1 MILAGRLTKD
11 PELKTTNTGI
21 EVVSFSVAVNRN
33 YKKDDGTQEA
43 DFINC
48 QAWRQKAVFLNKY
61 FSKGD
66 GIVLEGKLQTRTYQ
80 DKNGNSRIAVEVVVD
95 ELEFPQG
102 KNSKSN
108 GTNTNYSAPQAMQ
121 TSQQISDLEQNDEE
135 LLADDDDL
143 PF

>member
-1 MILAGRLTKD
+1 MNKVILAGRLTQD

-66 GIVLEGKLQTRTYQ
+66 GVVLEGKLQTRTYK
-80 DKNGNSRIAVEVVVD
+80 DKNGNNRTAVEVVVD

-102 KNSKSN
+102 RTNKSN
-108 GTNTNYSAPQAMQ
+108 GTNNDNCSTTQLQNI
-121 TSQQISDLEQNDEE
+121 SQDDEE
-135 LLADDDDL
+135 LIPDDDL